1 MHLHWKL
8 NYLRIGTEL
17 AEPPVL
23 IVPIAA
29 NIVENASNSP
39 TDSSGDNHIVCFNT
53 FRPLSRC
60 LETQQDYLFVLEL
73 AIFIAGWRLRRCMN
87 FISR

>member
-8 NYLRIGTEL
+8 NYLRIGTEP

-29 NIVENASNSP
+29 NTLENALNSP
-39 TDSSGDNHIVCFNT
+39 TDSRDNHIVCFNT
-53 FRPLSRC
+53 FSA
-60 LETQQDYLFVLEL
+60 FVLL
-73 AIFIAGWRLRRCMN
+73 LRDDPKI
-87 FISR
+87 ISLF